1 MVDRLKG
8 KVAIVTGGNG
18 GIGEAIAADFIA
30 EGAKVVITG
39 RNEEKGK
46 KAIENLGSEA
56 LFIKQDVSKE
66 ADWKKVVDTTIEK
79 FGKFDILVNN
89 AGVSGVGK
97 SLADMTLDDFNWT
110 QSINLAGNFLGVHFS
125 LNRMTEPGSIIDISS
140 VAGFRGIPNMADY
153 SASKGGTRLLSRAA
167 AAEALQMKK
176 KIRVNSIHPGAV
188 DTDMIPDGEFRQ
200 MLIDMTPMGRLG
212 TPTEIAKLATYL
224 AADESAFTTGS
235 EFVADGGMLA

>member
-1 MVDRLKG
+1 MVDRLRG

-18 GIGEAIAADFIA
+18 GIGQAIAADFIA

-46 KAIENLGSEA
+46 KAMENLGSDA

-66 ADWKKVVDTTIEK
+66 ADWEKVVDQTIDK

-89 AGVSGVGK
+89 AAVSGVGK

-110 QSINLAGNFLGVHFS
+110 QSINLAGNFLGIHFAF
-125 LNRMTEPGSIIDISS
+125 NQMTEPGSVIDISS
-140 VAGFRGIPNMADY
+140 VAGFHGFPGLADY

-167 AAEALQMKK
+167 ALEALQMKK
-176 KIRVNSIHPGAV
+176 KIRVNSIHPGV
-188 DTDMIPDGEFRQ
+188 IRTDMIPDDQVNDGIKR
-200 MLIDMTPMGRLG
+200 TPMGRLG
-212 TPTEIAKLATYL
+212 TPMEIAKLATYL
-224 AADESAFTTGS
+224 AADESSFTTGA